1 MSGHLP
7 DKAVVIRDSM
17 QPFRE
22 SWHPRR
28 REHVIDFPSLWIDA
42 DQRFKAVRIYP
53 YFADVSLPCHA
64 VGGAAIVWRPEWN
77 LSMTDLLAVYIC
89 LEYPINGRGWV
100 LYLRGAIGTAPDI
113 TVAEAHAA
121 GVLAVGHHCVEQLAV
136 PVDEP
141 GSFLFVVMA
150 LFLNPEASLLIVVDV
165 DCIGPSRWRKKQ
177 FCRLR
182 HSFRD

>member
-53 YFADVSLPCHA
+53 YF
-64 VGGAAIVWRPEWN
+64 
-77 LSMTDLLAVYIC
+77 
-89 LEYPINGRGWV
+89 
-100 LYLRGAIGTAPDI
+100 
-113 TVAEAHAA
+113 
-121 GVLAVGHHCVEQLAV
+121 
-136 PVDEP
+136 
-141 GSFLFVVMA
+141 
-150 LFLNPEASLLIVVDV
+150 VDV
-165 DCIGPSRWRKKQ
+165 IGPSRWRKKQ

-182 HSFRD
+182 HSFRDLLAARTSPDPTAERIGPRLPSRRLR